1 MADPVNRPK
10 IIIKVVKLKSVN
22 IDKFLLKLFMLGVK
36 IFFIDKTIGRLNI
49 KHKNNKLPFIFIKE

>member
-1 MADPVNRPK
+1 VADPVNRPK

-49 KHKNNKLPFIFIKE
+49 KHKNNK